1 VVNNADIVLMNQDIL
16 EESWLYQK
24 KYLNLR
30 LIVLTMEPNKIHDR
44 ILEIQEQIQN
54 ASSEQQTSMLNELFE
69 LASKIEQSLSDL
81 KIETNE

>member
-1 VVNNADIVLMNQDIL
+1 MNQDIF

-24 KYLNLR
+24 KYLNSR

>member
-1 VVNNADIVLMNQDIL
+1 MNQDIL

-30 LIVLTMEPNKIHDR
+30 LIALTMEPNKIHDR

>member
-1 VVNNADIVLMNQDIL
+1 MVNNADIVLMNQDIL